1 MERIIDETDKPV
13 TESDIDVEIFNI
25 DLIHT
30 EAKEFLDRSLSPILK
45 EGGLLANRFQ
55 VKPHFQA
62 PDQGTNLTVIC
73 HVKDVS
79 LLQKIIESLNI
90 DHSQEEPRSE
100 LITLYHADAEQVSNI
115 LQDIIG
121 ASTKNTSR
129 KNSSC

>member
-1 MERIIDETDKPV
+1 M
-13 TESDIDVEIFNI
+13 
-25 DLIHT
+25 
-30 EAKEFLDRSLSPILK
+30 
-45 EGGLLANRFQ
+45 
-55 VKPHFQA
+55 
-62 PDQGTNLTVIC
+62 
-73 HVKDVS
+73 S

-129 KNSSC
+129 KNSPAKTASPAPKPASSANPVSTSSVRETMNGNFSEDATGCA